1 MTQGARILVV
11 DDEPQIRRSLQVN
24 LESKGYAVE
33 TAETGE
39 EAIGAFHN
47 RHPDVIILDLIMPG
61 TAAWKSY
68 AVFENLPLCR
78 SSSCRRLEM
87 NAARSRHS
95 RQERTTT

>member
-61 TAAWKSY
+61 IGG
-68 AVFENLPLCR
+68 VDVV
-78 SSSCRRLEM
+78 
-87 NAARSRHS
+87 RHI
-95 RQERTTT
+95 RIFNRADHRALGDGG